1 MFMNRYSELIY
12 EQSFHST
19 AVLCFSY
26 NNGNVYGR
34 KKEQIITQYL
44 WKDLIKMS
52 LYSAKKMEI
61 HHIFSLM
68 NQRISLKTAKWKN

>member
-26 NNGNVYGR
+26 NNENVYGR
-34 KKEQIITQYL
+34 KKEQIIT
-44 WKDLIKMS
+44 
-52 LYSAKKMEI
+52 
-61 HHIFSLM
+61 
-68 NQRISLKTAKWKN
+68 ISLERPNKNVTLFCKKKWRFIIFFPL